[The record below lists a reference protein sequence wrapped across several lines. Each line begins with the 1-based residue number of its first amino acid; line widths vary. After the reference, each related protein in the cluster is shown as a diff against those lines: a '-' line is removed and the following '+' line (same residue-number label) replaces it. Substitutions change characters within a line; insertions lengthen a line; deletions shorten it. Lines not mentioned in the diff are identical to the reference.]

1 MATGTSGGGIW
12 SPTSMYSRPDS
23 PTDAR
28 LQSCS
33 PILSWDEDKISEWL
47 KQQNLGK
54 HVLAMKEQHISSG
67 AELLQLTEDHFKEM
81 GITPI
86 GERLALVNAI
96 DRLRLEAGYFPS
108 AKFCDSDFLLEM

>member
-1 MATGTSGGGIW
+1 MANGGGVW

-23 PTDAR
+23 PSECSVGHG
-28 LQSCS
+28 LQNS
-33 PILSWDEDKISEWL
+33 PIMSWDTKKINEWL
-47 KQQNLGK
+47 EKQDLGK
-54 HVLAMKEQHISSG
+54 HVSVLNEQKIYLG

-81 GITPI
+81 GIRSI

-108 AKFCDSDFLLEM
+108 AKFCDSGYLLEM